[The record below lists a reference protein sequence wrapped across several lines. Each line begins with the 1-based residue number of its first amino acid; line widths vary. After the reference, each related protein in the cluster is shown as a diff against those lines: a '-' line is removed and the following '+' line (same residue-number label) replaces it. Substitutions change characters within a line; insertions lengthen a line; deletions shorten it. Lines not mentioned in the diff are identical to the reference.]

1 MNDLLDDLNALRED
15 APRRL
20 GPAVLARVGLG
31 DLLALLESERF
42 GPVLVAFNGRGISA
56 TGVGDPAEFE
66 RAFAARFGRPLSRI
80 ERLPVELGRAL
91 HRWDEGDERALRFD
105 LRTLTPFGADVLD
118 ATRTIPR
125 GEVRSYGWVAERIG
139 RPRAVRAVGTALGHN
154 PVPILIPCHR
164 VVRSDGTLGQY
175 SLGGPDVKQR
185 FLDLEHAGPGAPG
198 GTTTREVRRHG

>member
-1 MNDLLDDLNALRED
+1 MNDLLYDLHTLREE
-15 APRRL
+15 APPQL

-66 RAFAARFGRPLSRI
+66 RAFAARFGRPLSRA
-80 ERLPVELGRAL
+80 ERLPADLDQAL
-91 HRWDEGDERALRFD
+91 RRWDAGDEAGLRFD
-105 LRTLTPFGADVLD
+105 LRTLTPFGADVLG

-164 VVRSDGTLGQY
+164 VVRSDGSLGQY
-175 SLGGPDVKQR
+175 SLGGPEIKQR
-185 FLDLEHAGPGAPG
+185 FLELEHSL
-198 GTTTREVRRHG
+198 

>member
-1 MNDLLDDLNALRED
+1 MNDLLYDLHTLREE
-15 APRRL
+15 APPQL

-56 TGVGDPAEFE
+56 TGLGDPAEFE
-66 RAFAARFGRPLSRI
+66 RVFAARFGRPLSRT
-80 ERLPVELGRAL
+80 ERLPGELGHAL
-91 HRWDEGDERALRFD
+91 RRWDAGDETALRFD
-105 LRTLTPFGADVLD
+105 LRTLTPFGADVLA

-154 PVPILIPCHR
+154 PIPILIPCHR
-164 VVRSDGTLGQY
+164 VVRSDGGLGQY
-175 SLGGPDVKQR
+175 SLGGPQIKQH
-185 FLDLEHAGPGAPG
+185 FLELEHGC
-198 GTTTREVRRHG
+198 